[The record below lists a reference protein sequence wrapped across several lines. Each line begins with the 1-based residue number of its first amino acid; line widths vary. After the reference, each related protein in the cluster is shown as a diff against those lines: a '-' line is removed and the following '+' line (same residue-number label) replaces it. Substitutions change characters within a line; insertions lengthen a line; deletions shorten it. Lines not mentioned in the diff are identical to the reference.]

1 MSNFIFFYQKMSLF
15 FIIGIIL
22 QIWIILFL
30 LIKQILKITL
40 QYRKGKFEVPLKFHW
55 TITS

>member
-1 MSNFIFFYQKMSLF
+1 MSLF